1 MRYESF
7 YPFSQGQNQPSEQPF
22 AEQPRNSFF
31 GNPNPAQYRQENP
44 AAIARSAPPNQFPFG
59 LGNRGAQNR
68 FPFGRGGQGAPNQPL
83 GFTGGDP
90 NQIPYGVGGALGGAP
105 QQPSKMEQYLQTA
118 DRFLST
124 AQQFQPMVSKVAPM
138 VQNIPALWKL
148 YRGFQSTP
156 SAGAAAGTAGAATQ
170 AVSRAAASSIPGGI
184 SQPRIF
190 QPPF

>member
-44 AAIARSAPPNQFPFG
+44 APIAPSAPPNQFPFG

-90 NQIPYGVGGALGGAP
+90 NQTPYGVGGAP

-148 YRGFQSTP
+148 YRGFQSIP
-156 SAGAAAGTAGAATQ
+156 SAGAAAGTASAATQ
-170 AVSRAAASSIPGGI
+170 AVSRAAASSIPSGI